1 MSEIYDST
9 LLGFLDILMNVIV
22 TTAEQK
28 RLITGNQIDLQVRI
42 LRILYYS
49 INSSDGLN
57 ALA

>member
-42 LRILYYS
+42 LQILYNS

>member
-42 LRILYYS
+42 LQILYNS

-57 ALA
+57 AVA